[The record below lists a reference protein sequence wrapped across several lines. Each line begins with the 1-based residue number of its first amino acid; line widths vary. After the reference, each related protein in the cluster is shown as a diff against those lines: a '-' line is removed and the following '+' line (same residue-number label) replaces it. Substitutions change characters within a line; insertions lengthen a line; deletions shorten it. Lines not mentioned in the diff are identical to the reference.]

1 MMSVTTMTVTISVL
15 VGFALASNKAYATLP
30 FTAQLIAGTLMSIP
44 AAMLMARIGR
54 KPAFMLATLLGMSA
68 GVLCTFAIMQANFV
82 LFVMGCMFIGL
93 FNGFGYYYRFAAA
106 DAVDPDYKSRA
117 ISYVLAGGVV
127 AAFIGP
133 NIATYTKDLIGNAL
147 FAGSFATLI
156 GFYLLIF
163 ILLGFLKLPD
173 SANRQDSI
181 KVSGRPLSMIMKQ
194 PCFIVAVLNGM
205 LGYSVMSLIMTATPL
220 AMQHNHHALPDTSFV
235 IQWHVLGMF
244 APSFFTGTLIKR
256 IGLLKIMFTGGLA
269 GVACVVINL
278 TGTSVSHFWLALFLL
293 GISWNFL
300 FIGATTMLT
309 ETYRSEERFKTQ
321 AANDFIVFSMVAI
334 ASLSAGALQHH
345 FGWQAVNFGAIP
357 ALIIILFSLV
367 WIRFG
372 YTVVNDFPDTKLI
385 ESAATQTET

>member
-15 VGFALASNKAYATLP
+15 VGFNLAPNKAYATLP
-30 FTAQLIAGTLMSIP
+30 FTAQLIASTLMSIP

-68 GVLCTFAIMQANFV
+68 GVLCTYAIMQSSFF
-82 LFVMGCMFIGL
+82 LFVMGCILIGL

-106 DAVDPDYKSRA
+106 DAVDADYKSRA
-117 ISYVLAGGVV
+117 IAYVLAGGVV

-133 NIATYTKDLIGNAL
+133 NIATYTKDLIGNVL
-147 FAGSFATLI
+147 FAGSFATLV
-156 GFYLLIF
+156 GFYLLILM
-163 ILLGFLKLPD
+163 LLNFLKLPMA
-173 SANRQDSI
+173 ANRQDGVH
-181 KVSGRPLSMIMKQ
+181 VSGRPLASIMKQ

-244 APSFFTGTLIKR
+244 APSFFTGTLIRR
-256 IGLLKIMFTGGLA
+256 IGLLKIMFTGGMA
-269 GVACVVINL
+269 GLACVVINL

-309 ETYRSEERFKTQ
+309 ETYQPEERFKTQ
-321 AANDFIVFSMVAI
+321 AANDFIVFSMVAT

-345 FGWQAVNFGAIP
+345 FGWQAVNYGAIP
-357 ALIIILFSLV
+357 ALIIILCSLL
-367 WIRFG
+367 WLRFV
-372 YTVVNDFPDTKLI
+372 YTGLNDFPDSEI
-385 ESAATQTET
+385 IQSATSQTET